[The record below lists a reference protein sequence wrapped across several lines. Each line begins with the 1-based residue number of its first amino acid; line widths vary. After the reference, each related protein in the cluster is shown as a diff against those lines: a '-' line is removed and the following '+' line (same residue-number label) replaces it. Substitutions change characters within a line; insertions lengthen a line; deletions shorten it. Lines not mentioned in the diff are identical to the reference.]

1 MIQKRRS
8 PKRLFC
14 CMQDHRFLFTAA
26 RMTVKPHFPFPSP
39 ASADTKMTV
48 FVCTA
53 FPLFIPRS
61 IKLWELS
68 HNLCAVILISTYFS
82 MIAPY
87 LNCKFFVYYKQAS
100 GNLAGMIKFPQ
111 EYFILSPFHNKIQK
125 KLMNP
130 SMSFFCFTYVV
141 HLLFPK
147 TRCLNLYET
156 AGKSRYPQIPAVET
170 EEPHRFLR
178 LHQLHVQAGRMLP
191 VPP

>member
-1 MIQKRRS
+1 MVILLSMTYFPKNNFILSPFQNNIIMIQKRRS

-68 HNLCAVILISTYFS
+68 HNLCAAILISTYFS

-87 LNCKFFVYYKQAS
+87 LNCKFFVYYKQAR

-111 EYFILSPFHNKIQK
+111 EYFILSPF
-125 KLMNP
+125 
-130 SMSFFCFTYVV
+130 
-141 HLLFPK
+141 
-147 TRCLNLYET
+147 
-156 AGKSRYPQIPAVET
+156 QI
-170 EEPHRFLR
+170 
-178 LHQLHVQAGRMLP
+178 
-191 VPP
+191 

>member
-68 HNLCAVILISTYFS
+68 HNLCAAILISTYFS

-87 LNCKFFVYYKQAS
+87 LNCKFFVYYKQAR

-111 EYFILSPFHNKIQK
+111 EYFILSPFQNTNYHIQK
-125 KLMNP
+125 RCFP
-130 SMSFFCFTYVV
+130 QGTFFV
-141 HLLFPK
+141 
-147 TRCLNLYET
+147 
-156 AGKSRYPQIPAVET
+156 GKSVRISHLSFYSP
-170 EEPHRFLR
+170 F
-178 LHQLHVQAGRMLP
+178 LHVLHIIWVQTLERTHIFTSSLHN
-191 VPP
+191 